1 MTLPPL
7 SPAQSRLWFLNQ
19 GVADQAYN
27 VPVVLRLDGILDVPA
42 LQRALLA
49 LVERHEVLRTEIVIV
64 DDVPR
69 QRLVGAA
76 DVDLAVADPEV
87 VVDAIAR
94 AEELAKEPFD
104 LSAGVPLRVRL
115 LRVAEDQHL
124 LLLLTHH
131 IVCDGHSLGIVLTEL
146 GALYSAEVTTGGG
159 ATASLPDLPLRY
171 SDYAWWQHD
180 VLGTVEQ
187 PSEQAQRLLAAAR
200 ARLGDAPRTLDLPGD
215 APDPTGPHEHRL
227 HLGPEALQALQQ
239 SSRALRATPAMV
251 CHAAVAA
258 VLSRAG
264 AGADLPLGT
273 VTAGRSEE
281 ALHGVVGFFNNPLVV
296 RTRIDADR
304 SLGDLVAQVR
314 QDSLAAMAEQ
324 DLPFDWVVR
333 ELNPP
338 RDQRPPLYQVSVEFH
353 PAGDGEPGF
362 AGLRVEPVSVA
373 LAGAKLELSW
383 DLAVLPGPDRVQGLE
398 IQVSFDPGRYDLPT
412 VARLTRWVAETLTL
426 VAERPHTAVNE
437 LPLLDPLTAMPHR
450 QAHPD
455 LDRPVLERVLHHAA
469 DRPDDL
475 ACVAGPQRLTYA
487 ELIGRASA
495 TARLLDA
502 EGVRPGQVVP
512 VLAERG
518 PDVLVWFLA
527 LRWVGAV
534 YLPLDPAAPA
544 GRLESLCLDVG
555 AEVVVAAEGV
565 EVPAALRSER
575 HLLAPVSHV
584 DAMSGLRERYDGP
597 DPVAY
602 VIFTSGSTGRPK
614 GALVHPEGMINNML
628 CEAEALGIEGPVL
641 SALTAPL
648 TFDISVWQ
656 MMVPLLFGGTVRP
669 VPVEVTRDPVALFD
683 LASTERW
690 GMLQVVPSLL
700 EAALDEW
707 DAGHP
712 LPRLHLARL
721 GVTGEALPPTVA
733 RRWLERCPSVPLVN
747 CYGPTE
753 CSDDVTHAVIASA
766 DQVRGSRAPIGRSTR
781 GSRLYVLDGDL
792 RPVAPGAPGELYVGG
807 VVVGRGY
814 LGDPARTATTFVADP
829 FTDVPGARMYR
840 TGDTVRLR
848 ADGHLEF
855 CGRND
860 HQVKIRGQR
869 VELGEIEHA
878 IRSVAGVRA
887 AAARVVPDARG
898 AAALSGYWTGEAD
911 ADAVRGA
918 LRERLPEGLVP
929 AHLTRLAELPLNA
942 NGKVDRARLPMP
954 AIDGP
959 GAAPTMPSTPEEAA
973 VCVIFGEV
981 LGRPVGPEED
991 FFEAGGHSL
1000 LAVRVVREVTTAL
1013 SRPVTT
1019 RDLFAHPSPGA
1030 LCRALLGQ
1038 SDAERMD
1045 PRQDLATLEA
1055 TLAAPAGV
1063 TADRPGGAADS
1074 AGVASPRVVLLT
1086 GATGF
1091 LGAHLLRELLDRTT
1105 AEIRCPVRA
1114 TSPEAAHDRVA
1125 SALAGLDLPTADLDR
1140 VVALPA
1146 DLARADLGM
1155 TEQDRERLV
1164 EGLDLIVHNAATV
1177 SFARTYGQLRDVN
1190 VLATRDLLRIAGET
1204 GAALHFVSTTGAI
1217 GECVHERER
1226 CALADLD
1233 GGYEQTKWVAERLV
1247 ERAAALGVPAAIH
1260 RPGRISAHSRTG
1272 HVGADDAFWAFVRAC
1287 SEVGAVPEPGSIEF
1301 VDHLLSVDDVAG
1313 SVVALAVATSCPSGA
1328 AFHHVG
1334 RTATS
1339 FDHVATLASESWGL
1353 PTVTGSAWRSLVSE
1367 ASQHGPGSRTAAMLL
1382 EMAQSA
1388 GGLAD
1393 EVHHGRV
1400 ETDRALEPVG
1410 WSVSDVDDDSLR
1422 RCLDQLRPE

>member
-27 VPVVLRLDGILDVPA
+27 VPVVLRLDGALDVPA
-42 LQRALLA
+42 LQRALMA

-69 QRLVGAA
+69 QRLVPAA
-76 DVDLAVADPEV
+76 GVDLSVGDPEV
-87 VVDAIAR
+87 VVDARAR
-94 AEELAKEPFD
+94 AEELSKEPFD

-115 LRVAEDQHL
+115 LRVSGDEHL

-131 IVCDGHSLGIVLTEL
+131 IVCDGHSLGIVLSEL
-146 GALYSAEVTTGGG
+146 GALYSAEVTTSGGS
-159 ATASLPDLPLRY
+159 AASLPDLPLRY

-180 VLGTVEQ
+180 LLGTPEQ
-187 PSEQAQRLLAAAR
+187 PSQQAQRLLAAAR

-227 HLGPEALQALQQ
+227 HLGADALQALEQ
-239 SSRALRATPAMV
+239 SSRSLRATPAMV

-264 AGADLPLGT
+264 AGEDLPLGT

-296 RTRIDADR
+296 RTRVDAGR
-304 SLGDLVAQVR
+304 SLADLVAQVR
-314 QDSLAAMAEQ
+314 QDSLTALAEQ

-338 RDQRPPLYQVSVEFH
+338 RDQRPPIYQISVEYH
-353 PAGDGEPGF
+353 PAGEEEPGF
-362 AGLRVEPVSVA
+362 AGLHVEPVSVA

-383 DLAVLPGPDRVQGLE
+383 DLAVLPGPGGVPGLE
-398 IQVSFDPGRYDLPT
+398 IQVSFDPGRYDMPT
-412 VARLTRWVAETLTL
+412 VARLTRWVAETLAVL
-426 VAERPHTAVNE
+426 AASPDTAVGE
-437 LPLLDPLTAMPHR
+437 LPLLDPTTAMPHR

-455 LDRPVLERVLHHAA
+455 LDRPVLERVLQHAA

-475 ACVAGPQRLTYA
+475 ACLAGTRRLTYA
-487 ELIGRASA
+487 DLIGRASA
-495 TARLLDA
+495 TARLLDSV
-502 EGVRPGQVVP
+502 GVRPGQVVP

-518 PDVLVWFLA
+518 PDVLVSFLA

-534 YLPLDPAAPA
+534 YLPLDPTAPA
-544 GRLESLCLDVG
+544 ARLQDLCLDVG
-555 AEVVVAAEGV
+555 ADVVVAAEGI
-565 EVPAALRSER
+565 EVPAAVRSDR
-575 HLLAPVSHV
+575 RLLLPLEQV
-584 DAMSGLRERYDGP
+584 DAMSDLRERYVGP

-712 LPRLHLARL
+712 LPRLDLARL
-721 GVTGEALPPTVA
+721 GVTGEALPPTIA
-733 RRWLERCPSVPLVN
+733 RRWLERFPAIPLVN

-753 CSDDVTHAVIASA
+753 CSDDVTHAVIDSA

-781 GSRLYVLDGDL
+781 GSRLYVLDRDL
-792 RPVAPGAPGELYVGG
+792 RPVPPGAPGELYVGG

-814 LGDPARTATTFVADP
+814 LGDPARTAMTFVADP
-829 FTDVPGARMYR
+829 FTEVPGARMYR

-860 HQVKIRGQR
+860 HQVKVRGQR

-898 AAALSGYWTGEAD
+898 LAALSGYWTGDLDTVAL
-911 ADAVRGA
+911 RSA

-929 AHLTRLAELPLNA
+929 AYLTRLPELPLNA

-954 AIDGP
+954 STDGP
-959 GAAPTMPSTPEEAA
+959 AAAPGLPSTPEEAA
-973 VCVIFGEV
+973 VCAIFSEV
-981 LGRPVGPEED
+981 LGRPVGPEEG
-991 FFEAGGHSL
+991 FFEVGGHSL
-1000 LAVRVVREVTTAL
+1000 LAVRVAREVTAAL

-1019 RDLFAHPSPGA
+1019 RDLFAHASPA
-1030 LCRALLGQ
+1030 SLCRALLGQ
-1038 SDAERMD
+1038 GDTEGID
-1045 PRQDLATLEA
+1045 PQEDLATLEA
-1055 TLAAPAGV
+1055 TLCPPVGV
-1063 TADRPGGAADS
+1063 AADRPDRAGAA
-1074 AGVASPRVVLLT
+1074 AGATSPRVVLLT

-1114 TSPEAAHDRVA
+1114 ASPEAARARVL
-1125 SALAGLDLPTADLDR
+1125 SALVDLDLRTTDLDR

-1146 DLARADLGM
+1146 DLARPDLGM
-1155 TEQDRERLV
+1155 AEEDRRRLV
-1164 EGLDLIVHNAATV
+1164 DGLELIVHNAATV

-1190 VLATRDLLRIAGET
+1190 VLATRDLLRIASEA

-1217 GECVHERER
+1217 GESIHEHER

-1247 ERAAALGVPAAIH
+1247 EKAAALGVPAVIH

-1272 HVGADDAFWAFVRAC
+1272 HVGSDDAFWAFVRAC
-1287 SEVGAVPEPGSIEF
+1287 GEVGAVPEPGAIDF
-1301 VDHLLSVDDVAG
+1301 TDRLLSVDDVAA
-1313 SVVALAVATSCPSGA
+1313 SVVVLAVTQACSGGT

-1339 FDHVATLASESWGL
+1339 FDHVAAMASESWSL
-1353 PTVTGSAWRSLVSE
+1353 PTVAGPVWESLVSD
-1367 ASQHGPGSRTAAMLL
+1367 GPQRGPASRTAAMLL
-1382 EMAQSA
+1382 EMAQTA

-1393 EVHHGRV
+1393 DVHHGRV
-1400 ETDRALEPVG
+1400 ETDRALQLVG
-1410 WSVSDVDDDSLR
+1410 RDVSDVDDAALR
-1422 RCLDQLRPE
+1422 RCLDRLRPE